1 MELTV
6 IKKDKENVSAQKSRE
21 LIALTSLR
29 GVAALW
35 VAVFHFITPINR
47 DVACISCY
55 FPILEKSYLAV
66 DLFFVLSGYILTFV
80 YKDKATLI
88 DLSGYVKFMRARLAR
103 IYPLHF
109 VCLFAF
115 LVVASLPVLLIDSA
129 SFNPRNNPETFFY
142 NLLLIHAWGTY
153 NDFSWNNPS
162 WSISTEF
169 FAYLTFPLM
178 LALLTKNK
186 LLIKTIILVS
196 ICLILLYPFMGGDIG
211 TGKELLRCLI
221 GFYLGVTGYL
231 VFNTIKLSHIKTSVA
246 QITIIAF
253 ILFSLNSSLNDSFTV
268 LLWLPLIYSLSSDSG
283 VIAVALQNKF
293 LYFLGT
299 ISYSIY
305 LIHAIILMAYR
316 NIRVFVFD
324 APINLGL
331 LSEGLLLIGLITI
344 TIALSYCTYIYIES
358 RWRRILNPS
367 KSITK

>member
-1 MELTV
+1 MQ
-6 IKKDKENVSAQKSRE
+6 QKNE
-21 LIALTSLR
+21 LIALTSIR

-35 VAVFHFITPINR
+35 VAIFHFITPINR

-55 FPILEKSYLAV
+55 FPIVEKSYLAV

-80 YKDKATLI
+80 YQDKATLI
-88 DLSGYVKFMRARLAR
+88 NLSGYVKFMRARLAR

-115 LVVASLPVLLIDSA
+115 LIVAGLPVLLIDGA

-142 NLLLIHAWGTY
+142 NLILVHAWGTY
-153 NDFSWNNPS
+153 NDFSWNNSS

-169 FAYLTFPLM
+169 FAYLTFPFM
-178 LALLTKNK
+178 LAVLTKNK
-186 LLIKTIILVS
+186 LLIKAILVIS
-196 ICLILLYPFMGGDIG
+196 ISLILLYSFISGGIG

-231 VFNTIKLSHIKTSVA
+231 LFNTIKLSQIKTSVL
-246 QITIIAF
+246 QIAIIAL
-253 ILFSLNSSLNDSFTV
+253 ILLSIDSNLNDSFTI
-268 LLWLPLIYSLSSDSG
+268 LLWFPLIYSLSSDSG
-283 VIAVALQNKF
+283 LLARGLQNRF

-305 LIHAIILMAYR
+305 LTHAIVLMAYR
-316 NIRVFVFD
+316 NIRVFIFD

-331 LSEGLLLIGLITI
+331 FYEGLLLIGLIVI

-358 RWRRILNPS
+358 RCRWILNPS
-367 KSITK
+367 KNVIK